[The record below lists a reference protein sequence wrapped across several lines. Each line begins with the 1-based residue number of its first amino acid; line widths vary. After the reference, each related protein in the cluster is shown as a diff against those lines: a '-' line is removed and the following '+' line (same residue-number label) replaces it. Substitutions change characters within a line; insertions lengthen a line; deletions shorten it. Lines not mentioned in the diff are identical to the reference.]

1 MKDQIDFTDVI
12 EKITGKD
19 LRYNA
24 EAYLFL
30 MKGLNFTVSRL
41 EKRRHVSGQE
51 LSEGLKLYAIE
62 QFGPMARAVLENWGV
77 SSTEDF
83 GNIVF
88 NMIDAKLLS
97 KTETDSIDDFKG
109 AYDFKEAFDRA
120 VKYKLDQ

>member
-1 MKDQIDFTDVI
+1 MKDRIDFMDVI
-12 EKITGKD
+12 EKITEKD
-19 LRYNA
+19 PRYNA

-30 MKGLNFTVSRL
+30 MKGLNFTVGRL

-62 QFGPMARAVLENWGV
+62 QFAPMARTVLENWGV

-88 NMIDAKLLS
+88 NMIEAKLLS
-97 KTETDSIDDFKG
+97 KAETDSIDDFKG
-109 AYDFKEAFDRA
+109 VYDFKEAFDRP
-120 VKYKLDQ
+120 VKYKLGQ